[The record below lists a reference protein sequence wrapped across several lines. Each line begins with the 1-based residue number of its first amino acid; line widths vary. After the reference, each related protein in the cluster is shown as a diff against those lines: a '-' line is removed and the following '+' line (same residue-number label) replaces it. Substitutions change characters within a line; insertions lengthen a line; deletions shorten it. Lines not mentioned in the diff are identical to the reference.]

1 MRMIKTNNMNINKL
15 LFSSVAMTALL
26 TGCLSEPDFEPVSV
40 EGGIEIQ
47 LEGSI
52 LQEATKVNAA
62 GFEDGDALGL
72 YAVNYTDGNQTAG
85 TLLAEG
91 NQADHVKY
99 VFNESAW
106 QWTPVRPVYYK
117 DVNTNVDLYV
127 FYPHAEPNNVDAWNF
142 EVQKD
147 QSSAETQSALG
158 GYEASDFLWGKAENV
173 TPTEAK
179 FKVKLAHKMAGVE
192 VILQQGDGFGEGEYE
207 NVEKYVLATGTT
219 RKAAINMATGSVTPI
234 GGAQSTGI
242 VMCPQVDGSF
252 RAIVVPQTVLAET
265 QLFSITLGGVAYTF
279 KKDSD
284 FTYEA
289 GKVST
294 FTIRV
299 SRKVPSG
306 EYELELAD
314 VSISPWKEDIN
325 THESEARQYYV
336 VNVETPGTLGRLIK
350 AANKNPDKIRNLK
363 VTGQITDKDFYFMRD
378 SMAILEAVNLK
389 EVRVKDARISRIGY
403 DENMNWVGV
412 GYELRADDVIP
423 GDAFVGK
430 KTLVYL
436 AFPETIVSI
445 STYAFYNS
453 NLSGALVLPDDV
465 VSIGYNAFSYTTI
478 GSITFNSRLERIQES
493 AFSGCGSLS
502 GELHFPQSLKRIESR
517 AFSGC
522 GLSGKLILPDNLEY
536 LGELAFCNAGTFVG
550 DLWIPEKITRLYGR
564 TFEKCEFQG
573 MLHLNNVTKYGAR
586 DFMGCGFKSE
596 LVIPEGTIDIP
607 TQCFKGNYI
616 TSIVFPNTLRKIGE
630 SAFAYL
636 FHGALLGTI
645 EFPEGLVSIGTD
657 AFYGHKNILEIRL
670 PSTLQTIGQ
679 SAFEDCYGL
688 TKITSSA
695 IEPPTVQSGAFNGV
709 AKDNF
714 TVEVPAQSV
723 KRYQAESGW
732 SDFKRIAAHYDFSM
746 SRERMRALN
755 AAQSR
760 TYILRAP
767 ANFDWSIESKPD
779 WVSVSPESG
788 TGKTDVTITVSEMQR
803 TSETFEV
810 NEGNYNK
817 PSYKQY
823 AGRAGEVVFKLTDK
837 DYTTSFTVE
846 QYDSDY
852 SDGGVT
858 ALQEATT
865 GPGIDIVF
873 IGDGYDAKDIAK
885 GTFLTNAQK
894 GCSSFFDLE
903 PYNTYKEY
911 FNVYAV
917 TCQSDD
923 SGIGTVNTVIDTK
936 FGSYFTQNR
945 ILPPAAG
952 PCFEW
957 AKKANPSMDLTRSLA
972 ILLMNTS
979 CYEGVTM
986 MYGDGSAIACCPVST
1001 NAYPYDF
1008 RGIVQHEAGGHGFGK
1023 LGDEYIYHNAFI
1035 QTCSCDCCDHP
1046 SGDNDTNSTYGSMKS
1061 KGWFKNLSMSSDN
1074 KMVPWSH
1081 LIYNPDYS
1089 DYVDIFEGGYMHTR
1103 GVYRSEA
1110 TSCMN
1115 NNIPYYSAISRQAIV
1130 ERIKYC
1136 AGEEFTLEEFYS
1148 RDSDAFGST
1157 KAAPSVFDRTFGVD
1171 PLWNMGSE
1179 TGSVI
1184 YMGEHPEV
1192 K

>member
-15 LFSSVAMTALL
+15 LFISAAMTALL
-26 TGCLSEPDFEPVSV
+26 TGCLSEPDFEPVTV

-52 LQEATKVNAA
+52 LQEATKVNAD

-72 YAVNYTDGNQTAG
+72 YAVNYTDGNQAAG
-85 TLLAEG
+85 TLLTEG

-106 QWTPVRPVYYK
+106 QWTPVHPVYYK

-127 FYPHAEPNNVDAWNF
+127 FYPHAEPDAVDAWNF

-147 QSSAETQSALG
+147 QSTARSQSALG

-179 FKVKLAHKMAGVE
+179 VKVKLAHKMAGVE

-219 RKAAINMATGSVTPI
+219 RKASINMATGSVTPI

-279 KKDSD
+279 RKDSD

-314 VSISPWKEDIN
+314 VSIAPWKEDIN

-350 AANKNPDKIRNLK
+350 AAKKNPDKIRNLK

-389 EVRVKDARISRIGY
+389 EVKIK
-403 DENMNWVGV
+403 
-412 GYELRADDVIP
+412 DDVIP
-423 GDAFVGK
+423 GEAFKDK
-430 KTLVYL
+430 KTLCY
-436 AFPETIVSI
+436 FSMPEIVTNI
-445 STYAFYNS
+445 GCYAFYNTM
-453 NLSGALVLPDDV
+453 LSGTIVLPDDV
-465 VSIGYNAFSYTTI
+465 VTIREHAFSNSNVASVVFGNSLTTI
-478 GSITFNSRLERIQES
+478 DDY
-493 AFSGCGSLS
+493 AFSGCSSLS
-502 GELHFPQSLKRIESR
+502 CEIHFPSTLKRIGQS
-517 AFSGC
+517 AFYYCS
-522 GLSGKLILPDNLEY
+522 LLGKLSLPEDLDY
-536 LGELAFCNAGTFVG
+536 IGQFAFYHSGRFTG
-550 DLWIPEKITRLYGR
+550 DLVIPEKIKILYEH
-564 TFEKCEFQG
+564 TFECAPFTG
-573 MLHLNNVTKYGAR
+573 TLVLNNVQEFGEDCFNNYPAQMSYSG
-586 DFMGCGFKSE
+586 E
-596 LVIPEGTIDIP
+596 LVIPEGVIEIP
-607 TQCFKGNYI
+607 TRCFELCGFSSVI
-616 TSIVFPNTLRKIGE
+616 FPSTLRKIGF
-630 SAFAYL
+630 SCFYQPGLATSGGKL
-636 FHGALLGTI
+636 NGQI
-645 EFPEGLVSIGTD
+645 VFPEGLVSIGTD
-657 AFYGHKNILEIRL
+657 AFGNNPDINSIVL
-670 PSTLQTIGQ
+670 PNTFQTLG
-679 SAFEDCYGL
+679 SNAFANCYGISN
-688 TKITSSA
+688 ITCSA

-760 TYILRAP
+760 TYTLRAP
-767 ANFDWSIESKPD
+767 ANFDWVIESKPD

-788 TGKTDVTITVSEMQR
+788 TGKTDVTITVSEMPR

-852 SDGGVT
+852 ADGGVT
-858 ALQEATT
+858 ILQEATT

-885 GTFLTNAQK
+885 GTFLTNAQN

-923 SGIGTVNTVIDTK
+923 SGIGTANTVIDTK

-1035 QTCSCDCCDHP
+1035 QTCSCDCCEHP
-1046 SGDNDTNSTYGSMKS
+1046 SGDNDTKSTYGRMKS

-1074 KMVPWSH
+1074 KLVPWSH

>member
-1 MRMIKTNNMNINKL
+1 MIKTNNMNINKL
-15 LFSSVAMTALL
+15 LFSSAAMTALL
-26 TGCLSEPDFEPVSV
+26 TGCLSEPDFEPVTV

-52 LQEATKVNAA
+52 LQEATKVNAD

-72 YAVNYTDGNQTAG
+72 YAVNYTDGNQAAG
-85 TLLAEG
+85 TLLTEG

-106 QWTPVRPVYYK
+106 QWTPVHPVYYK

-127 FYPHAEPNNVDAWNF
+127 FYPHAEPDNVDAWNF

-147 QSSAETQSALG
+147 QSSAETQSGLG

-179 FKVKLAHKMAGVE
+179 VKVKLAHKMAGVE

-279 KKDSD
+279 RKDSD

-350 AANKNPDKIRNLK
+350 AAKKNPDKIRNLK
-363 VTGQITDKDFYFMRD
+363 VTGQITGKDFYFMRD

-389 EVRVKDARISRIGY
+389 EAKVKNALFTTSFLGSGGSY
-403 DENMNWVGV
+403 C
-412 GYELRADDVIP
+412 DDVIP
-423 GDAFVGK
+423 YNAFYN
-430 KTLVYL
+430 KTSLVYF
-436 AFPETIVSI
+436 AFPETITGI
-445 STYAFYNS
+445 GAQAFCYS
-453 NLSGALVLPDDV
+453 NLSGSLILPDDV
-465 VSIGYNAFSYTTI
+465 VTIGEKAFCSTSIGSV
-478 GSITFNSRLERIQES
+478 TFNARLEKLCDDS
-493 AFSGCGSLS
+493 FSICNSLS
-502 GELHFPQSLKRIESR
+502 CELHLPESLKYIGTRS
-517 AFSGC
+517 FQNC
-522 GLSGKLILPDNLEY
+522 NLSGKLSLPINLEY
-536 LGELAFCNAGTFVG
+536 IGSYAFDKAGNFVG
-550 DLWIPEKITRLYGR
+550 DLSIPEKIVSLYGN
-564 TFEKCEFQG
+564 TFSNCTFSG
-573 MLHLNNVTKYGAR
+573 SLFLNNVKR
-586 DFMGCGFKSE
+586 VSHHDFMECHFSGE
-596 LVIPEGTIDIP
+596 LVIPEGVIEIP
-607 TQCFKGNYI
+607 QRCFLCNNF
-616 TSIVFPNTLRKIGE
+616 TSIKFPTSLRIIGE
-630 SAFAYL
+630 WAFSNNDN
-636 FHGALLGTI
+636 GCIMGEI
-645 EFPEGLVSIGTD
+645 EFPEGMVSIGEK
-657 AFYGHKNILEIRL
+657 AFYGNPHISKLSF
-670 PSTLQTIGQ
+670 PSTFQTIGV
-679 SAFEDCYGL
+679 SAFLNCYGISN
-688 TKITSSA
+688 ITCSA
-695 IEPPTVQSGAFNGV
+695 IEPPTVQSGAFYGV

-732 SDFKRIAAHYDFSM
+732 SDFKRIAAHYDFSV

-760 TYILRAP
+760 TYTLRAP
-767 ANFDWSIESKPD
+767 ANFEWAVESKPE

-788 TGKTDVTITVSEMQR
+788 TGKTDITITVSEMPR
-803 TSETFEV
+803 TSEKFKV
-810 NEGNYNK
+810 NEGSYNS

-823 AGRAGEVVFKLTDK
+823 AGRAGEVVFKLTAK

-852 SDGGVT
+852 ADGGVT
-858 ALQEATT
+858 VLQEATT

-885 GTFLTNAQK
+885 CTFLTNAQK
-894 GCSSFFDLE
+894 GYSSFFDLE
-903 PYNTYKEY
+903 PYNSYKEY

-957 AKKANPSMDLTRSLA
+957 AKKANPSMDLTRSLT

-1035 QTCSCDCCDHP
+1035 QTCNCNCCDHP
-1046 SGDNDTNSTYGSMKS
+1046 SGDNDTKSTYGSMKS

-1074 KMVPWSH
+1074 KLVPWSH

-1089 DYVDIFEGGYMHTR
+1089 DYVDIYEGGYMHTR

>member
-1 MRMIKTNNMNINKL
+1 MKTNKL
-15 LFSSVAMTALL
+15 LLSSAVMTALL
-26 TGCLSEPDFEPVSV
+26 TGCLQEPDFEPVTAD
-40 EGGIEIQ
+40 GALAIQ

-72 YAVNYTDGNQTAG
+72 YAVNYTDANQTPG
-85 TLLAEG
+85 TLLVEG

-127 FYPHAEPNNVDAWNF
+127 FYPHAEPDAVDAWNF

-147 QSSAETQSALG
+147 QSTARSQSALG
-158 GYEASDFLWGKAENV
+158 GYEASDFLWAKAENV
-173 TPTEAK
+173 APTEAK
-179 FKVKLAHKMAGVE
+179 IKVQLQHKMAGAE
-192 VILQQGDGFGEGEYE
+192 VVLQQGDGFAEGEFE
-207 NVEKYVLATGTT
+207 SVERYILATGTT
-219 RKAAINMATGSVTPI
+219 RKASINLSTGGVTPV
-234 GGAQSTGI
+234 GGAQATGI
-242 VMCPQVDGSF
+242 VMCPQVGGSF
-252 RAIVVPQTVLAET
+252 RAIVVPQTVAAQT
-265 QLFSITLGGVAYTF
+265 PLFSITLAGVPYIF
-279 KKDSD
+279 KKETD

-289 GKVST
+289 GKIST
-294 FTIRV
+294 FTIKV
-299 SRKVPSG
+299 NRKVPSG
-306 EYELELAD
+306 EFELELAD

-350 AANKNPDKIRNLK
+350 AAKKNPDKIRNLK

-389 EVRVKDARISRIGY
+389 EVKVKNADCSESSVHSISRG
-403 DENMNWVGV
+403 
-412 GYELRADDVIP
+412 DDIIP
-423 GDAFVGK
+423 
-430 KTLVYL
+430 YR
-436 AFPETIVSI
+436 
-445 STYAFYNS
+445 AFYNKAS
-453 NLSGALVLPDDV
+453 LVYFSFPEIITVIGSEAFHNTNLSGALILPDDV
-465 VSIGYNAFSYTTI
+465 TIIGEYAFSSTNI
-478 GSITFNSRLERIQES
+478 GSVSFGGKLESILKY
-493 AFSGCGSLS
+493 AFGECSYLS
-502 GELHFPQSLKRIESR
+502 GQ
-517 AFSGC
+517 
-522 GLSGKLILPDNLEY
+522 LILPDSLLSIRDN
-536 LGELAFCNAGTFVG
+536 AFSNCNFSGRLVLPDGLKSIGADAFYHSGNYEG
-550 DLWIPEKITRLYGR
+550 DLIIPETIKKLSNRSFMYCYFPGSLV
-564 TFEKCEFQG
+564 
-573 MLHLNNVTKYGAR
+573 LNNVTELGSSCFAYAK
-586 DFMGCGFKSE
+586 FCGE
-596 LVIPEGTIDIP
+596 LIIPEGVIEIP
-607 TQCFKGNYI
+607 TSCF
-616 TSIVFPNTLRKIGE
+616 SDCFFSSVHFPSSLRKINSDAFSMINKNGRIMGQLVLPDGIITLGE
-630 SAFAYL
+630 R
-636 FHGALLGTI
+636 
-645 EFPEGLVSIGTD
+645 
-657 AFYGHKNILEIRL
+657 AFYGQSSINSLLL
-670 PSTLQTIGQ
+670 PSSLQTIGKY
-679 SAFEDCYGL
+679 AFSNCYYVSN
-688 TKITSSA
+688 ITCSA
-695 IEPPTVQSGAFNGV
+695 IEPPTVQSGAFDGV

-732 SDFKRIAAHYDFSM
+732 SDFKRISAHYDFSM
-746 SRERMRALN
+746 SRDRMRALN

-760 TYILRAP
+760 TYTLRAP
-767 ANFDWSIESKPD
+767 ANFEWAIESKPD

-788 TGKTDVTITVSEMQR
+788 TGKTDITITVSEMPR
-803 TSETFEV
+803 TSEKFEV
-810 NEGNYNK
+810 NEGRYNS
-817 PSYKQY
+817 PSYKKY
-823 AGRAGEVVFKLTDK
+823 AGRAGEVVFKLTEK

-852 SDGGVT
+852 ADGGVT
-858 ALQEATT
+858 ILQEATT

-894 GCSSFFDLE
+894 GYSSFFDLE
-903 PYNTYKEY
+903 PYNSYKEY

-957 AKKANPSMDLTRSLA
+957 AKKANPSMDLTKSLT

-1035 QTCSCDCCDHP
+1035 QTCNCKDDCDHP
-1046 SGDNDTNSTYGSMKS
+1046 RGDNDTKSTYGRMKS

-1074 KMVPWSH
+1074 KLVPWSH

-1089 DYVDIFEGGYMHTR
+1089 DYVDIYEGGYMHTR

-1136 AGEEFTLEEFYS
+1136 AGEEFTLEEFYA
-1148 RDSDAFGST
+1148 RDSDVFGST
-1157 KAAPSVFDRTFGVD
+1157 KAAPAAFDRTFGVD

>member
-15 LFSSVAMTALL
+15 LFSSAAMTAML
-26 TGCLSEPDFEPVSV
+26 TGCLSEPDFEPVTV

-52 LQEATKVNAA
+52 LQEATKVNAD

-72 YAVNYTDGNQTAG
+72 YAVNYTDGNQAAG
-85 TLLAEG
+85 TLLTEG

-106 QWTPVRPVYYK
+106 QWTPVHPVYYK
-117 DVNTNVDLYV
+117 DMNTNVDLYV
-127 FYPHAEPNNVDAWNF
+127 FYPHAEPDNVDAWNF

-179 FKVKLAHKMAGVE
+179 VKVKLAHKMAGVE

-350 AANKNPDKIRNLK
+350 AAKKNPDKIRNLK

-389 EVRVKDARISRIGY
+389 EVRVKDARISRSGY
-403 DENMNWVGV
+403 DENMIWVGV
-412 GYELRADDVIP
+412 GNEPRADDVIP

-465 VSIGYNAFSYTTI
+465 VSIGDNAFSSTTI
-478 GSITFNSRLERIQES
+478 GSVTFNSRLETIKSS
-493 AFSGCGSLS
+493 AFNNCGSLS
-502 GELHFPQSLKRIESR
+502 GELHFPQSLKRIEES

-536 LGELAFCNAGTFVG
+536 LGELAFYDAGTFVG

-573 MLHLNNVTKYGAR
+573 MLHLNNVTKYGQG
-586 DFMGCGFKSE
+586 DFIDCGFKSE

-607 TQCFKGNYI
+607 NQCFKGNYI

-688 TKITSSA
+688 TKINSSA
-695 IEPPTVQSGAFNGV
+695 IEPPTVQSGAFDGV

-760 TYILRAP
+760 TYTLRAP

-788 TGKTDVTITVSEMQR
+788 TGKTDVTVTVSEMPR

-810 NEGNYNK
+810 NEGTYNS

-823 AGRAGEVVFKLTDK
+823 AGRAGEVVFKLAEK

-1035 QTCSCDCCDHP
+1035 QTCSCDCCEHP
-1046 SGDNDTNSTYGSMKS
+1046 SGDNDTKSTYGRMKS

-1089 DYVDIFEGGYMHTR
+1089 DYVDIYEGGYMHTR

>member
-1 MRMIKTNNMNINKL
+1 MIKTNNMNINKL
-15 LFSSVAMTALL
+15 LFISAAMTALL
-26 TGCLSEPDFEPVSV
+26 TGCLSEPDFEPVTV

-52 LQEATKVNAA
+52 LQEATKVNAD

-72 YAVNYTDGNQTAG
+72 YAVNYTDGNQAAG
-85 TLLAEG
+85 TLLTEG

-106 QWTPVRPVYYK
+106 QWTPVHPVYYK

-127 FYPHAEPNNVDAWNF
+127 FYPHAEPDAVDAWNF

-147 QSSAETQSALG
+147 QSTAKSQSALG

-179 FKVKLAHKMAGVE
+179 VKVKLAHKMAGVE

-279 KKDSD
+279 RKDSD

-350 AANKNPDKIRNLK
+350 AAKKNPDKIRNLK

-389 EVRVKDARISRIGY
+389 EVKIK
-403 DENMNWVGV
+403 N
-412 GYELRADDVIP
+412 DVIP
-423 GDAFVGK
+423 AEAFKDK
-430 KTLVYL
+430 KTLCY
-436 AFPETIVSI
+436 FSMPEIVTNIGCS
-445 STYAFYNS
+445 AFYNTM
-453 NLSGALVLPDDV
+453 LSGTIVLPDDV
-465 VSIGYNAFSYTTI
+465 VTIREHAFS
-478 GSITFNSRLERIQES
+478 NSNVASVVFGNSLTAIDDY
-493 AFSGCGSLS
+493 AFSGCSSLS
-502 GELHFPQSLKRIESR
+502 CEIHFPSTLKRIGQS
-517 AFSGC
+517 AFYYCS
-522 GLSGKLILPDNLEY
+522 LLGKLSLPEELEY
-536 LGELAFCNAGTFVG
+536 IGRNAFCHSGRFTG
-550 DLWIPEKITRLYGR
+550 DLVIPEKIKILYEH
-564 TFEKCEFQG
+564 TFECAPFTG
-573 MLHLNNVTKYGAR
+573 TLVLNNVQELGEDCFNNHPAQMSYSG
-586 DFMGCGFKSE
+586 E
-596 LVIPEGTIDIP
+596 LVIPEGVIEIP
-607 TQCFKGNYI
+607 TRCFELCGFSSVI
-616 TSIVFPNTLRKIGE
+616 FPSTLRKIGF
-630 SAFAYL
+630 SCFYQSGLAASGGKL
-636 FHGALLGTI
+636 NGQI
-645 EFPEGLVSIGTD
+645 VFPEGLVSIGTD
-657 AFYGHKNILEIRL
+657 AFGNNPDINSIVLPNTFQTLGSKAFKN
-670 PSTLQTIGQ
+670 
-679 SAFEDCYGL
+679 CYGISN
-688 TKITSSA
+688 ITCSA
-695 IEPPTVQSGAFNGV
+695 IEPPTVQSGAFDGV

-760 TYILRAP
+760 TYTLRAP
-767 ANFDWSIESKPD
+767 ANFEWAIESKPE

-788 TGKTDVTITVSEMQR
+788 TGKTDITVTVSEMPR
-803 TSETFEV
+803 TSGTFEV

-823 AGRAGEVVFKLTDK
+823 AGRAGEVVFKLAEK

-852 SDGGVT
+852 ADGGVT
-858 ALQEATT
+858 ILQEATT

-885 GTFLTNAQK
+885 DTFLTNAQN
-894 GCSSFFDLE
+894 GYSSFFDLE

-945 ILPPAAG
+945 ILPPAAE

-1035 QTCSCDCCDHP
+1035 QTCSCGCCDHP
-1046 SGDNDTNSTYGSMKS
+1046 SGDNDTKSTYGRMKS

-1074 KMVPWSH
+1074 KLVPWSH

>member
-1 MRMIKTNNMNINKL
+1 MIKTNNMNINKL
-15 LFSSVAMTALL
+15 LLSSAAMTALL
-26 TGCLSEPDFEPVSV
+26 AGCLSEPDFEPVTV
-40 EGGIEIQ
+40 EGGLEIQ

-52 LQEATKVNAA
+52 LQEATKVNAD

-72 YAVNYTDGNQTAG
+72 YAVNYTDGNQNAG

-91 NQADHVKY
+91 NQTDHVKY

-117 DVNTNVDLYV
+117 DANTNVDLYV
-127 FYPHAEPNNVDAWNF
+127 FYPHAEPDAVDAWNF

-147 QSSAETQSALG
+147 QSSSETQSALG

-179 FKVKLAHKMAGVE
+179 VKVKLAHKMAGVE
-192 VILQQGDGFGEGEYE
+192 VILQEGDGFGEGEYE
-207 NVEKYVLATGTT
+207 SLEKYVLATGTT
-219 RKAAINMATGSVTPI
+219 RKAAINMSTGSVTPI

-242 VMCPQVDGSF
+242 VMCPQVDGGF
-252 RAIVVPQTVLAET
+252 RAIVVPQTVAAGT

-284 FTYEA
+284 FTYES

-306 EYELELAD
+306 KYELELVD

-350 AANKNPDKIRNLK
+350 AAKKNPDKIRNLK
-363 VTGQITDKDFYFMRD
+363 VTGQITTEDFYFMRD

-389 EVRVKDARISRIGY
+389 EVKVKNAMDQNGDNR
-403 DENMNWVGV
+403 
-412 GYELRADDVIP
+412 DDIIP
-423 GDAFVGK
+423 YMAFANK
-430 KTLVYL
+430 TTLVYCS
-436 AFPETIVSI
+436 FPERVTSI
-445 STYAFYNS
+445 STSAFS
-453 NLSGALVLPDDV
+453 KTNLSGALIIPDDV
-465 VSIGYNAFSYTTI
+465 VTI
-478 GSITFNSRLERIQES
+478 GSSAFQQTNIGSVTFNNKLESISER
-493 AFSGCGSLS
+493 AFYTCGSLS
-502 GELHFPQSLKRIESR
+502 GELHLPHSLRGIGSSS
-517 AFSGC
+517 FSEC
-522 GLSGKLILPDNLEY
+522 NLSGKLILPDNLSY
-536 LGELAFCNAGTFVG
+536 IGESAFYRAGSFIG
-550 DLWIPEKITRLYGR
+550 DLNIPENVKRIYSQ
-564 TFEKCEFQG
+564 TFDGSTFTG
-573 MLHLNNVTKYGAR
+573 SLILNNVTKFEFYAFNHCAFIG
-586 DFMGCGFKSE
+586 E
-596 LVIPEGTIDIP
+596 LIIPDGVVEIP
-607 TQCFKGNYI
+607 QYCFANNNF
-616 TSIVFPNTLRKIGE
+616 TSVVFPNSLRKI
-630 SAFAYL
+630 SNNAFMGLYCANL
-636 FHGALLGTI
+636 MGVI
-645 EFPEGLVSIGTD
+645 EFPEGLVSIGEN
-657 AFYGHKNILEIRL
+657 AFYQQKYISGLSL
-670 PSTLQTIGQ
+670 PSTLQTIG
-679 SAFEDCYGL
+679 SKAFVYCYGISN
-688 TKITSSA
+688 ITSSA

-723 KRYQAESGW
+723 KRYQAEPGW
-732 SDFKRIAAHYDFSM
+732 SDFKRIAAHYDFSV

-755 AAQSR
+755 ASQSR
-760 TYILRAP
+760 TYTLRAP
-767 ANFDWSIESKPD
+767 ANFDWAIESKPD
-779 WVSVSPESG
+779 WVSVTPESG
-788 TGKTDVTITVSEMQR
+788 SGKTDITISVSDMPR
-803 TSETFEV
+803 TSEKFEV
-810 NEGNYNK
+810 NEGTYNS
-817 PSYKQY
+817 PSYNQY

-837 DYTTSFTVE
+837 DYTTTFTVE

-852 SDGGVT
+852 TDGGVT

-885 GTFLTNAQK
+885 GTFLANAQT
-894 GCSSFFDLE
+894 GYSSFFDLE

-917 TCQSDD
+917 VSQSDD

-936 FGSYFTQNR
+936 FGSSFTQNR
-945 ILPPAAG
+945 ILSPVAE

-957 AKKANPSMDLTRSLA
+957 ARKANPSMDLTKSLT

-979 CYEGVTM
+979 TYEGVTM

-1035 QTCSCDCCDHP
+1035 QTCNCIDGCEHP
-1046 SGDNDTNSTYGSMKS
+1046 TGDNDTKSTFGKMKAL
-1061 KGWFKNLSMSSDN
+1061 GWFKNLSMSSDN
-1074 KMVPWSH
+1074 KQVPWSH

-1089 DYVDIFEGGYMHTR
+1089 DYVDIYEGGYMHTR

-1136 AGEEFTLEEFYS
+1136 AGEEFSLEEFYAK
-1148 RDSDAFGST
+1148 DSDAFGST
-1157 KAAPSVFDRTFGVD
+1157 KAGPVIFDRTFGVD

-1184 YMGEHPEV
+1184 YMGEHPDV

>member
-1 MRMIKTNNMNINKL
+1 MKTNKL
-15 LFSSVAMTALL
+15 LLSSAVMTALL
-26 TGCLSEPDFEPVSV
+26 TGCLQEPDFEPVTAD
-40 EGGIEIQ
+40 GALAIQ

-62 GFEDGDALGL
+62 GFETGDALGL
-72 YAVNYTDGNQTAG
+72 YAVNYTDANQTPG
-85 TLLAEG
+85 TLLVEG

-127 FYPHAEPNNVDAWNF
+127 FYPHAEPDAVDAWNF

-147 QSSAETQSALG
+147 QSTARSQSALG
-158 GYEASDFLWGKAENV
+158 GYEASDFLWAKAENV
-173 TPTEAK
+173 APTEAK
-179 FKVKLAHKMAGVE
+179 IKVQLQHKMAGAE
-192 VILQQGDGFGEGEYE
+192 VVLQQGDGFAEGEFE
-207 NVEKYVLATGTT
+207 SVERYILATGTT
-219 RKAAINMATGSVTPI
+219 RKASINLSTGSVTPV
-234 GGAQSTGI
+234 GGAQATGI
-242 VMCPQVDGSF
+242 VMCPQVGGSF
-252 RAIVVPQTVLAET
+252 RAIVVPQTVAAQT
-265 QLFSITLGGVAYTF
+265 PLFSITLAGVPYIF
-279 KKDSD
+279 KKETD

-289 GKVST
+289 GKIST
-294 FTIRV
+294 FTIKV
-299 SRKVPSG
+299 NRKVPSG
-306 EYELELAD
+306 EFELELAD

-350 AANKNPDKIRNLK
+350 AAKKNPDKIRNLK

-389 EVRVKDARISRIGY
+389 EAKVKNAFFTTSYLGSEGSY
-403 DENMNWVGV
+403 C
-412 GYELRADDVIP
+412 DDVIP
-423 GDAFVGK
+423 YNAFYN
-430 KTLVYL
+430 KTSLVYF
-436 AFPETIVSI
+436 AFPETITDI
-445 STYAFYNS
+445 GAQAFYFS
-453 NLSGALVLPDDV
+453 NLSGSLILPDDV
-465 VSIGYNAFSYTTI
+465 VTIGERAFHSTSIGSV
-478 GSITFNSRLERIQES
+478 TFNARLEKLCFES
-493 AFSGCGSLS
+493 FSHCNSLS
-502 GELHFPQSLKRIESR
+502 CELHLPESLKYIGTRS
-517 AFSGC
+517 FQNC
-522 GLSGKLILPDNLEY
+522 NLSGKLILPKSLEY
-536 LGELAFCNAGTFVG
+536 IGPTAFSQAGNFVG
-550 DLWIPEKITRLYGR
+550 DLSIPEKIVSLNSE
-564 TFEKCEFQG
+564 TFSGCTFSG
-573 MLHLNNVTKYGAR
+573 SLFLNNVVRVAAM
-586 DFMGCGFKSE
+586 DFYCCRFSGE
-596 LVIPEGTIDIP
+596 LVIPEGVIQIP
-607 TQCFKGNYI
+607 NRCFMWNNF
-616 TSIVFPNTLRKIGE
+616 TSIKFPTSLRKIGE
-630 SAFAYL
+630 WAFSNSNN
-636 FHGALLGTI
+636 GCIMGEI
-645 EFPEGLVSIGTD
+645 EFPEGMVSIGEY
-657 AFYGHKNILEIRL
+657 AFYGNPHISKLSF
-670 PSTLQTIGQ
+670 PSTFQTIGV
-679 SAFEDCYGL
+679 SAFLDCYGISN
-688 TKITSSA
+688 ITCSA
-695 IEPPTVQSGAFNGV
+695 IEPPTVQSGAFDGV

-767 ANFDWSIESKPD
+767 ANFEWAVESKPD

-788 TGKTDVTITVSEMQR
+788 TGKTDVTITVSEMPR
-803 TSETFEV
+803 TSEKFEV
-810 NEGNYNK
+810 NEGSYNS
-817 PSYKQY
+817 PSYKKY
-823 AGRAGEVVFKLTDK
+823 AGRAGEVVFKLAEK

-852 SDGGVT
+852 ADGGVIT
-858 ALQEATT
+858 LQESTT

-894 GCSSFFDLE
+894 GYSSFFDLE

-957 AKKANPSMDLTRSLA
+957 AKKANPSMDLTRSLT
-972 ILLMNTS
+972 ILMMNTS

-1035 QTCSCDCCDHP
+1035 QTCNCLCCEHP
-1046 SGDNDTNSTYGSMKS
+1046 SGDYDTKSTYGRMKS

-1074 KMVPWSH
+1074 KLVPWSH

-1089 DYVDIFEGGYMHTR
+1089 DYVDIYEGGYMHTR

-1136 AGEEFTLEEFYS
+1136 AGEEFTLEEFYA
-1148 RDSDAFGST
+1148 RDSDVFGST
-1157 KAAPSVFDRTFGVD
+1157 KAAPAAFDRTFGVD

>member
-1 MRMIKTNNMNINKL
+1 MNINKL
-15 LFSSVAMTALL
+15 LFSSAAMTAML
-26 TGCLSEPDFEPVSV
+26 TGCLSEPDFEPVTV

-52 LQEATKVNAA
+52 LQEATKVNAY

-72 YAVNYTDGNQTAG
+72 YAVNYTDGNQNAG
-85 TLLAEG
+85 TLLTEG

-106 QWTPVRPVYYK
+106 QWTPVHPVYYK
-117 DVNTNVDLYV
+117 DVKTNVDLYV
-127 FYPHAEPNNVDAWNF
+127 FYPHAEPDAVDAWNF

-147 QSSAETQSALG
+147 QSTARSQSALG

-179 FKVKLAHKMAGVE
+179 VKVKLAHKMAGVE

-265 QLFSITLGGVAYTF
+265 HLFSITLGGVAYTF
-279 KKDSD
+279 RKDSD

-350 AANKNPDKIRNLK
+350 AAKKNPDKIRNLK
-363 VTGQITDKDFYFMRD
+363 VTGQITDKDFWFMRD

-389 EVRVKDARISRIGY
+389 EVRVKDADCSSSRVHSISR
-403 DENMNWVGV
+403 D
-412 GYELRADDVIP
+412 DDVIP
-423 GDAFVGK
+423 YRAFTNK
-430 KTLVYL
+430 SSLVYF
-436 AFPETIVSI
+436 AFPETITI
-445 STYAFYNS
+445 IAADAFS
-453 NLSGALVLPDDV
+453 GTNLSGALILPDDV
-465 VSIGYNAFSYTTI
+465 KLIGEYAFSSTNI
-478 GSITFNSRLERIQES
+478 GSVSFGNKLEKLNNF
-493 AFSGCGSLS
+493 AFSQCLSLS
-502 GELHFPQSLKRIESR
+502 SELRLPNSLKIIGNSV
-517 AFSGC
+517 FKKC
-522 GLSGKLILPDNLEY
+522 NFSGKLILPDHLESI
-536 LGELAFCNAGTFVG
+536 GEDAFNEAGHFSG
-550 DLWIPEKITRLYGR
+550 DLIIPEKVTQIKMFSFFSA
-564 TFEKCEFQG
+564 TFTG
-573 MLHLNNVTKYGAR
+573 NLVLNNCAKLENYCFG
-586 DFMGCGFKSE
+586 GSGFSGE
-596 LVIPEGTIDIP
+596 LIIPEGMIELP
-607 TQCFKGNYI
+607 ENCFYGCNF
-616 TSIVFPNTLRKIGE
+616 SSVVFPSTLRKIG
-630 SAFAYL
+630 SQAF
-636 FHGALLGTI
+636 LGYPGGHFLGQITIPEGVVTI
-645 EFPEGLVSIGTD
+645 EEK
-657 AFYGHKNILEIRL
+657 AFYNHPDINSLSL
-670 PSTLQTIGQ
+670 PSTLQTIG
-679 SAFEDCYGL
+679 SNAFQRCFGISN
-688 TKITSSA
+688 ITCSA
-695 IEPPTVQSGAFNGV
+695 IEPPTVQSGAFDGV

-732 SDFKRIAAHYDFSM
+732 SDFKRIAAHYDFSV

-760 TYILRAP
+760 TYTLRAP
-767 ANFDWSIESKPD
+767 ANFDWTIESKPD

-788 TGKTDVTITVSEMQR
+788 TGKADITITVSEMPR
-803 TSETFEV
+803 TSEKFEV
-810 NEGNYNK
+810 DEGSYNS

-823 AGRAGEVVFKLTDK
+823 AGRAGEVVFKLTEK

-852 SDGGVT
+852 ADGGVT
-858 ALQEATT
+858 VLQEATT

-957 AKKANPSMDLTRSLA
+957 AKKANPSMDLTRSLT

-979 CYEGVTM
+979 TYEGVTM

-1035 QTCSCDCCDHP
+1035 QTCNCNCCDHP
-1046 SGDNDTNSTYGSMKS
+1046 SGDNDTKSTYGSMKS

-1074 KMVPWSH
+1074 KLVPWSH

>member
-1 MRMIKTNNMNINKL
+1 MIKTNNMNINKL
-15 LFSSVAMTALL
+15 LFISAAMTALL
-26 TGCLSEPDFEPVSV
+26 TGCLSEPDFEPVTV

-52 LQEATKVNAA
+52 LQEATKVNAD

-72 YAVNYTDGNQTAG
+72 YAVNYTDGNQAAG
-85 TLLAEG
+85 TLLTEG

-106 QWTPVRPVYYK
+106 QWTPVHPVYYK

-127 FYPHAEPNNVDAWNF
+127 FYPHAEPDAVDAWNF

-179 FKVKLAHKMAGVE
+179 VKVKLAHKMAGVE

-279 KKDSD
+279 RKDSD

-363 VTGQITDKDFYFMRD
+363 VTGQITTEDFYFMRD

-389 EVRVKDARISRIGY
+389 EVRVRNARYTRDYQDESGNLVPSGQEPKKDDI
-403 DENMNWVGV
+403 
-412 GYELRADDVIP
+412 IP
-423 GDAFVGK
+423 LSAFNGK
-430 KTLVYL
+430 KSLVYF
-436 AFPETIVSI
+436 AFPEIVTHI
-445 STYAFYNS
+445 GPDAFRGS
-453 NLSGALVLPDDV
+453 NLSGALILPDDV
-465 VSIGYNAFSYTTI
+465 VTIGVYAFYSTNIGSVSFGNKLEEIQDDAFAECSSLSSELRLPNSLKSIGGNGFSDCN
-478 GSITFNSRLERIQES
+478 F
-493 AFSGCGSLS
+493 
-502 GELHFPQSLKRIESR
+502 
-517 AFSGC
+517 
-522 GLSGKLILPDNLEY
+522 SGKLILPVHLESIGQY
-536 LGELAFCNAGTFVG
+536 AFASAGQFSG
-550 DLWIPEKITRLYGR
+550 DLIIPEKITKLGGSVFNHA
-564 TFEKCEFQG
+564 TFTG
-573 MLHLNNVTKYGAR
+573 NLVLNNCVSLGSSC
-586 DFMGCGFKSE
+586 FNSSGFSGE
-596 LVIPEGTIDIP
+596 LIIPEGMIELPDF
-607 TQCFKGNYI
+607 CFQNCKFSSVI
-616 TSIVFPNTLRKIGE
+616 FPSTLRRFGWQTF
-630 SAFAYL
+630 SN
-636 FHGALLGTI
+636 GNLLGQLYI
-645 EFPEGLVSIGTD
+645 PEGVVSIGKET
-657 AFYGHKNILEIRL
+657 FRNQPFINSVSL
-670 PSTLQTIGQ
+670 PSTLQTIGNE
-679 SAFEDCYGL
+679 AFTNCYGISN
-688 TKITSSA
+688 ITCSA

-732 SDFKRIAAHYDFSM
+732 SDFKRIAAHYDFSV
-746 SRERMRALN
+746 SRDRMRALN
-755 AAQSR
+755 ASQSR

-767 ANFDWSIESKPD
+767 ADFDWAIESKPD

-788 TGKTDVTITVSEMQR
+788 TGKTDITVTVSEMPR

-810 NEGNYNK
+810 NEGSYTY

-823 AGRAGEVVFKLTDK
+823 AGRAGEVVFKLAEK

-885 GTFLTNAQK
+885 GTFLTNAQN

-957 AKKANPSMDLTRSLA
+957 ARKANPSMDLTRSLA

-1035 QTCSCDCCDHP
+1035 QTCSCDCCEHP
-1046 SGDNDTNSTYGSMKS
+1046 SGDNDTKSTYGSMKS
-1061 KGWFKNLSMSSDN
+1061 KGWFKNLSMSSDS
-1074 KMVPWSH
+1074 KLVPWSH

-1089 DYVDIFEGGYMHTR
+1089 DYVDIYEGGYMHTR

>member
-1 MRMIKTNNMNINKL
+1 MKTNKL
-15 LFSSVAMTALL
+15 LLSSAVITALL
-26 TGCLSEPDFEPVSV
+26 TGCLQEPDFEPVTADGALS
-40 EGGIEIQ
+40 IQ

-72 YAVNYTDGNQTAG
+72 YAVNYTDANQTPG
-85 TLLAEG
+85 TLLVEG

-127 FYPHAEPNNVDAWNF
+127 FYPHAEPDAVDAWNF

-147 QSSAETQSALG
+147 QSTVRSQSALG
-158 GYEASDFLWGKAENV
+158 GYEASDFLWAKAENV
-173 TPTEAK
+173 APTEAK
-179 FKVKLAHKMAGVE
+179 IKVQLQHKMAGAE
-192 VILQQGDGFGEGEYE
+192 VILQQGDGFAEGEFE
-207 NVEKYVLATGTT
+207 SVERYILATGTT
-219 RKAAINMATGSVTPI
+219 RKASINLSTGGVTPV
-234 GGAQSTGI
+234 GGAQATGI
-242 VMCPQVDGSF
+242 VMCPQVGGSF
-252 RAIVVPQTVLAET
+252 RAIVVPQIVAAQTP
-265 QLFSITLGGVAYTF
+265 LFSITLAGVPYIF
-279 KKDSD
+279 KKETD

-289 GKVST
+289 GKIST
-294 FTIRV
+294 FTIKV
-299 SRKVPSG
+299 NRKVPSG
-306 EYELELAD
+306 EFELELAD

-350 AANKNPDKIRNLK
+350 AAKKNPDKIRNLK
-363 VTGQITDKDFYFMRD
+363 VTGQINGKDFHFMRD

-389 EVRVKDARISRIGY
+389 EAKVKKAFFTTSYLGSEGSY
-403 DENMNWVGV
+403 C
-412 GYELRADDVIP
+412 DDVIP
-423 GDAFVGK
+423 YNAFYN
-430 KTLVYL
+430 KTSLVYF
-436 AFPETIVSI
+436 AFPETITDI
-445 STYAFYNS
+445 GAQAFLNT
-453 NLSGALVLPDDV
+453 NLSGSLILPDDV
-465 VSIGYNAFSYTTI
+465 TKIGDYAFASTNIGSVSFGNKLEKLYDYAFSHA
-478 GSITFNSRLERIQES
+478 S
-493 AFSGCGSLS
+493 SLS
-502 GELHFPQSLKRIESR
+502 CEIHFPSTLKRIGQS
-517 AFSGC
+517 AFYYCS
-522 GLSGKLILPDNLEY
+522 LLGKLSLPEDLEY
-536 LGELAFCNAGTFVG
+536 IGKLAFCHSGRFTG
-550 DLWIPEKITRLYGR
+550 DLVIPEKIKILYEH
-564 TFEKCEFQG
+564 TFECAPFTG
-573 MLHLNNVTKYGAR
+573 TLVLNNVQEFGEDCFNNYPAQMSYSG
-586 DFMGCGFKSE
+586 E
-596 LVIPEGTIDIP
+596 LVIPEGVIEIP
-607 TQCFKGNYI
+607 TRCFELCGFSSVI
-616 TSIVFPNTLRKIGE
+616 FPSTLRKIGF
-630 SAFAYL
+630 SCFYQPGLAPSGGKL
-636 FHGALLGTI
+636 NGQI
-645 EFPEGLVSIGTD
+645 VFPEGLVSIGTD
-657 AFYGHKNILEIRL
+657 AFGNNPDINSIVLPNTFQTLGSNAFKN
-670 PSTLQTIGQ
+670 
-679 SAFEDCYGL
+679 CYGISN
-688 TKITSSA
+688 ITCSA
-695 IEPPTVQSGAFNGV
+695 IEPPTVQSGAFDGV

-767 ANFDWSIESKPD
+767 ANFEWAVESKPE

-788 TGKTDVTITVSEMQR
+788 TGKTDVTITVSEMPR
-803 TSETFEV
+803 TIETFEV

-823 AGRAGEVVFKLTDK
+823 AGRAGEVVFKLTEK
-837 DYTTSFTVE
+837 DYTTSFIVE
-846 QYDSDY
+846 QYESDY
-852 SDGGVT
+852 TDGGVI

-894 GCSSFFDLE
+894 GYSSFFDLE
-903 PYNTYKEY
+903 PYNSYKEY

-957 AKKANPSMDLTRSLA
+957 AKKANPSMDLTRSLT

-1035 QTCSCDCCDHP
+1035 QTCNCNDGCDHP
-1046 SGDNDTNSTYGSMKS
+1046 SGDNDTKSTYGRMKS

-1074 KMVPWSH
+1074 KLVPWSH
-1081 LIYNPDYS
+1081 LIYNPYYS
-1089 DYVDIFEGGYMHTR
+1089 DYVDIYEGGYMHTR

-1136 AGEEFTLEEFYS
+1136 AGEEFTLEEFYA
-1148 RDSDAFGST
+1148 RDSDVFGST
-1157 KAAPSVFDRTFGVD
+1157 KAAPAAFDRTFGVD

>member
-1 MRMIKTNNMNINKL
+1 MIKTNNMNINKL

-99 VFNESAW
+99 VFDESAW

-127 FYPHAEPNNVDAWNF
+127 FYPHAEPDNVDAWNF

-179 FKVKLAHKMAGVE
+179 VKVKLAHKMAGVE

-306 EYELELAD
+306 EYELERAD
-314 VSISPWKEDIN
+314 VSISPWKEDVN

-336 VNVETPGTLGRLIK
+336 VNVETPGTLGSLIK
-350 AANKNPDKIRNLK
+350 AAKKNPDKIRNLK
-363 VTGQITDKDFYFMRD
+363 VTGQITTEDFYFMRD

-389 EVRVKDARISRIGY
+389 EAKVRNARYTSDCR
-403 DENMNWVGV
+403 DEFNKYVASGQ
-412 GYELRADDVIP
+412 EPKKDDVIP
-423 GDAFVGK
+423 YRAFYGK
-430 KTLVYL
+430 KSLVYF
-436 AFPETIVSI
+436 AFPEIVTHI
-445 STYAFYNS
+445 GPDAFHNS
-453 NLSGALVLPDDV
+453 NLSGALILPDDV
-465 VSIGYNAFSYTTI
+465 VMIG
-478 GSITFNSRLERIQES
+478 ES
-493 AFSGCGSLS
+493 AFAYTNIGSVTFGNKLEMIYDMAFDFCSSLS
-502 GELHFPQSLKRIESR
+502 SELLLPNSLKTIGGR
-517 AFSGC
+517 AFQGC
-522 GLSGKLILPDNLEY
+522 NLQGKLILPNSLESI
-536 LGELAFCNAGTFVG
+536 GRAAFNVSGKFSG
-550 DLWIPEKITRLYGR
+550 DLIIPEKVTKLGES
-564 TFEKCEFQG
+564 TFGGASFTGC
-573 MLHLNNVTKYGAR
+573 LVLNNVVELGR
-586 DFMGCGFKSE
+586 GCFENSSFSGE
-596 LVIPEGTIDIP
+596 LIIPEGIIELP
-607 TQCFKGNYI
+607 EYCFQHCNF
-616 TSIVFPNTLRKIGE
+616 SSVVFPSTLRKIGE
-630 SAFAYL
+630 SAFSN
-636 FHGALLGTI
+636 GNLLGQLYI
-645 EFPEGLVSIGTD
+645 PEGVVSIGKE
-657 AFYGHKNILEIRL
+657 AFWNQPFINSVSL
-670 PSTLQTIGQ
+670 PSTLQTIGNN
-679 SAFEDCYGL
+679 AFTNCYGISN
-688 TKITSSA
+688 ITCSA
-695 IEPPTVQSGAFNGV
+695 IEPPTVQSGAFDGV

-760 TYILRAP
+760 TYTLRAP
-767 ANFDWSIESKPD
+767 ANFEWAIESKPD

-788 TGKTDVTITVSEMQR
+788 TGKTDITVTVSEMPR

-810 NEGNYNK
+810 NEGSYTY

-823 AGRAGEVVFKLTDK
+823 AGRAGEVVFKLAEK

-852 SDGGVT
+852 VDGGVT
-858 ALQEATT
+858 VLQEATT

-885 GTFLTNAQK
+885 GTFLTNAQN
-894 GCSSFFDLE
+894 GFSSFFDLE

-957 AKKANPSMDLTRSLA
+957 AKKANPSMDLTRSLT

-979 CYEGVTM
+979 TYEGVTM

-1035 QTCSCDCCDHP
+1035 QTCICNDGCDHP
-1046 SGDNDTNSTYGSMKS
+1046 SGDNDTKSTYGRMKS

-1074 KMVPWSH
+1074 KLVPWSH

-1089 DYVDIFEGGYMHTR
+1089 DYVDIYEGGYMHTR

>member
-1 MRMIKTNNMNINKL
+1 MIKTNNMNINKL
-15 LFSSVAMTALL
+15 LFISAAMTALL
-26 TGCLSEPDFEPVSV
+26 TGCLSEPDFEPVTV

-52 LQEATKVNAA
+52 LQEATKVNAD

-72 YAVNYTDGNQTAG
+72 YAVNYTDGNQAAG
-85 TLLAEG
+85 TLLTEG

-106 QWTPVRPVYYK
+106 QWTPVHPVYYK

-127 FYPHAEPNNVDAWNF
+127 FYPHAEPDAVDAWNF

-147 QSSAETQSALG
+147 QSTARSQSALG

-179 FKVKLAHKMAGVE
+179 VKVKLAHKMAGVE

-219 RKAAINMATGSVTPI
+219 RKASINMATGSVTPI

-279 KKDSD
+279 RKDSD

-350 AANKNPDKIRNLK
+350 AAKKNPDKIRNLK

-389 EVRVKDARISRIGY
+389 EVKIK
-403 DENMNWVGV
+403 
-412 GYELRADDVIP
+412 DDVIP
-423 GDAFVGK
+423 GEAFKDK
-430 KTLVYL
+430 KTLCY
-436 AFPETIVSI
+436 FSMPEIVTNI
-445 STYAFYNS
+445 GCYAFYNTM
-453 NLSGALVLPDDV
+453 LSGTIVLPDDV
-465 VSIGYNAFSYTTI
+465 VTIREHAFSNSNVASVVFGNSLTTI
-478 GSITFNSRLERIQES
+478 DDY
-493 AFSGCGSLS
+493 AFSGCSSLS
-502 GELHFPQSLKRIESR
+502 CEIHFPSTLKRIGQS
-517 AFSGC
+517 AFYYCS
-522 GLSGKLILPDNLEY
+522 LLGKLSLPEDLDY
-536 LGELAFCNAGTFVG
+536 IGQFAFYHSGRFTG
-550 DLWIPEKITRLYGR
+550 DLVIPEKIKILYEH
-564 TFEKCEFQG
+564 TFECAPFTG
-573 MLHLNNVTKYGAR
+573 TLVLNNVQEFGEDCFNNYPAQMSYSG
-586 DFMGCGFKSE
+586 E
-596 LVIPEGTIDIP
+596 LVIPEGVIEIP
-607 TQCFKGNYI
+607 TRCFELCGFSSVI
-616 TSIVFPNTLRKIGE
+616 FPSTLRKIGF
-630 SAFAYL
+630 SCFYQPGLATSGGKL
-636 FHGALLGTI
+636 NGQI
-645 EFPEGLVSIGTD
+645 VFPEGLVSIGTD
-657 AFYGHKNILEIRL
+657 AFGNNPDINSIVL
-670 PSTLQTIGQ
+670 PNTFQTLG
-679 SAFEDCYGL
+679 SNAFANCYGISN
-688 TKITSSA
+688 ITCSA

-760 TYILRAP
+760 TYTLRAP
-767 ANFDWSIESKPD
+767 ANFDWVIESKPD

-788 TGKTDVTITVSEMQR
+788 TGKTDVTITVSEMPR

-852 SDGGVT
+852 ADGGVT
-858 ALQEATT
+858 ILQEATT

-885 GTFLTNAQK
+885 GTFLTNAQN

-923 SGIGTVNTVIDTK
+923 SGIGTANTVIDTK

-1035 QTCSCDCCDHP
+1035 QTCSCDCCEHP
-1046 SGDNDTNSTYGSMKS
+1046 SGDNDTKSTYGRMKS

-1074 KMVPWSH
+1074 KLVPWSH

>member
-1 MRMIKTNNMNINKL
+1 MKTNKL
-15 LFSSVAMTALL
+15 LLISAVMTALL
-26 TGCLSEPDFEPVSV
+26 TGCLQEPDFEPVTAD
-40 EGGIEIQ
+40 GALAIQ

-72 YAVNYTDGNQTAG
+72 YAVNYTDANQTPG
-85 TLLAEG
+85 TLLVEG

-127 FYPHAEPNNVDAWNF
+127 FYPHAEPDAVDAWNF

-147 QSSAETQSALG
+147 QSTARSQSALG
-158 GYEASDFLWGKAENV
+158 GYEASDFLWAKAENV
-173 TPTEAK
+173 APTEAK
-179 FKVKLAHKMAGVE
+179 IKVQLQHKMAGAE
-192 VILQQGDGFGEGEYE
+192 VVLQQGDGFAEGEFE
-207 NVEKYVLATGTT
+207 SVERYILATGTT
-219 RKAAINMATGSVTPI
+219 RKASINLSTGGVTPV
-234 GGAQSTGI
+234 GGAQATGI
-242 VMCPQVDGSF
+242 VMCPQVGGSF
-252 RAIVVPQTVLAET
+252 RAIVVPQTVAAQT
-265 QLFSITLGGVAYTF
+265 PLFSITLAGVPYIF
-279 KKDSD
+279 KKETD

-289 GKVST
+289 GKIST
-294 FTIRV
+294 FTIKV
-299 SRKVPSG
+299 NRKVPSG
-306 EYELELAD
+306 EFELELAD

-350 AANKNPDKIRNLK
+350 AAKKNPDKIRNLK

-389 EVRVKDARISRIGY
+389 EVKVKNADCSESSVHSISRG
-403 DENMNWVGV
+403 
-412 GYELRADDVIP
+412 DDIIP
-423 GDAFVGK
+423 
-430 KTLVYL
+430 YR
-436 AFPETIVSI
+436 
-445 STYAFYNS
+445 AFYNKAS
-453 NLSGALVLPDDV
+453 LVYFSFPEIITVIGSEAFHNTNLSGALILPDDV
-465 VSIGYNAFSYTTI
+465 TIIGEYAFSSTNI
-478 GSITFNSRLERIQES
+478 GSVSFGGKLESILKY
-493 AFSGCGSLS
+493 AFGECSYLS
-502 GELHFPQSLKRIESR
+502 GQ
-517 AFSGC
+517 
-522 GLSGKLILPDNLEY
+522 LILPDSLLSIRDN
-536 LGELAFCNAGTFVG
+536 AFSNCNFSGRLVLPDGLKSIGADAFYHSGNYEG
-550 DLWIPEKITRLYGR
+550 DLIIPETIKKLSNRSFMYCYFPGSLV
-564 TFEKCEFQG
+564 
-573 MLHLNNVTKYGAR
+573 LNNVTELGSSCFAYAK
-586 DFMGCGFKSE
+586 FCGE
-596 LVIPEGTIDIP
+596 LIIPEGVIEIP
-607 TQCFKGNYI
+607 TSCF
-616 TSIVFPNTLRKIGE
+616 SDCFFSSVHFPSSLRKINSDAFSMINKNGRIMGQLVLPDGIITLGE
-630 SAFAYL
+630 R
-636 FHGALLGTI
+636 
-645 EFPEGLVSIGTD
+645 
-657 AFYGHKNILEIRL
+657 AFYGQSSINSLLL
-670 PSTLQTIGQ
+670 PSSLQTIGKY
-679 SAFEDCYGL
+679 AFSNCYYVSN
-688 TKITSSA
+688 ITCSA
-695 IEPPTVQSGAFNGV
+695 IEPPTVQSGAFDGV

-732 SDFKRIAAHYDFSM
+732 SDFKRISAHYDFSM
-746 SRERMRALN
+746 SRDRMRALN

-760 TYILRAP
+760 TYTLRAP
-767 ANFDWSIESKPD
+767 ANFEWAIESKPD

-788 TGKTDVTITVSEMQR
+788 TGKTDITITVSEMPR
-803 TSETFEV
+803 TSEKFEV
-810 NEGNYNK
+810 NEGRYNS
-817 PSYKQY
+817 PSYKKY
-823 AGRAGEVVFKLTDK
+823 AGRAGEVVFKLTEK

-852 SDGGVT
+852 ADGGVT
-858 ALQEATT
+858 ILQEATT

-894 GCSSFFDLE
+894 GYSSFFDLE
-903 PYNTYKEY
+903 PYNSYKEY

-957 AKKANPSMDLTRSLA
+957 AKKANPSMDLTKSLT

-1035 QTCSCDCCDHP
+1035 QTCNCKDDCDHP
-1046 SGDNDTNSTYGSMKS
+1046 RGDNDTKSTYGRMKS

-1074 KMVPWSH
+1074 KLVPWSH

-1089 DYVDIFEGGYMHTR
+1089 DYVDIYEGGYMHTR

-1136 AGEEFTLEEFYS
+1136 AGEEFTLEEFYA
-1148 RDSDAFGST
+1148 RDSDVFGST
-1157 KAAPSVFDRTFGVD
+1157 KAAPAAFDRTFGVD

>member
-1 MRMIKTNNMNINKL
+1 MIKTNNMNINKL
-15 LFSSVAMTALL
+15 LFSSAAMTALL
-26 TGCLSEPDFEPVSV
+26 TGCLSEPDFEPVTV

-52 LQEATKVNAA
+52 LQEATKVNAD

-99 VFNESAW
+99 VFNESVW
-106 QWTPVRPVYYK
+106 QWTPVHPVYYK

-127 FYPHAEPNNVDAWNF
+127 FYPHAEPDNVDAWNF

-179 FKVKLAHKMAGVE
+179 VKVKLAHKMAGVE

-279 KKDSD
+279 RKDSD

-350 AANKNPDKIRNLK
+350 AAKKNPDKIRNLK
-363 VTGQITDKDFYFMRD
+363 VTGQITTEDFYFMRD

-389 EVRVKDARISRIGY
+389 EVKVKNASVGIGK
-403 DENMNWVGV
+403 EP
-412 GYELRADDVIP
+412 RADDVIP
-423 GDAFVGK
+423 GAAFKDK
-430 KTLVYL
+430 KTLCY
-436 AFPETIVSI
+436 FSMPEIVTNI
-445 STYAFYNS
+445 GCYAFYNTM
-453 NLSGALVLPDDV
+453 LSGTIVLPDDV
-465 VSIGYNAFSYTTI
+465 VTIREYAFSNSNVASVVFGNSLTTI
-478 GSITFNSRLERIQES
+478 DDF
-493 AFSGCGSLS
+493 AFSGCSSLS
-502 GELHFPQSLKRIESR
+502 CELHLPSSLTSIGGY
-517 AFSGC
+517 AFSNCNLTGR
-522 GLSGKLILPDNLEY
+522 LILPDSLQI
-536 LGELAFCNAGTFVG
+536 LKGSAFSSAGSFNG
-550 DLWIPEKITRLYGR
+550 DLIIPEGITRLYGS
-564 TFEKCEFQG
+564 TFFLSEFTG
-573 MLHLNNVTKYGAR
+573 SLILNNVIEFGQYSNIGEELGY
-586 DFMGCGFKSE
+586 DFYGCGFSGQ
-596 LVIPEGTIDIP
+596 LVIPEGVIELTKQ
-607 TQCFKGNYI
+607 TFYKCNF
-616 TSIVFPNTLRKIGE
+616 SSVVFPSTLKRINKDVFSDNNFSGE
-630 SAFAYL
+630 L
-636 FHGALLGTI
+636 V
-645 EFPEGLVSIGTD
+645 FPDGFVSIGEN
-657 AFYGHKNILEIRL
+657 AFSGCNGITALTF
-670 PSTLQTIGQ
+670 PSSMQTVGPK
-679 SAFEDCYGL
+679 AFMGCFGISN
-688 TKITSSA
+688 ITSSA
-695 IEPPTVQSGAFNGV
+695 IEPPTVQSGAFDGV

-732 SDFKRIAAHYDFSM
+732 SDFKRIAAHYDFSV

-760 TYILRAP
+760 TYTLRAP
-767 ANFDWSIESKPD
+767 ENFAWAIESKPD

-788 TGKTDVTITVSEMQR
+788 TGKTDVTITVSEMPR
-803 TSETFEV
+803 TSEKFEV
-810 NEGNYNK
+810 NEGTYNS

-837 DYTTSFTVE
+837 EYTTSFTVE

-885 GTFLTNAQK
+885 GTFLTNAQN

-952 PCFEW
+952 PCFKW

-1046 SGDNDTNSTYGSMKS
+1046 SGDNDTNSPYGRMKS

>member
-1 MRMIKTNNMNINKL
+1 MNINKL
-15 LFSSVAMTALL
+15 LFSSAAMTAML
-26 TGCLSEPDFEPVSV
+26 TGCLSEPDFEPVTV

-52 LQEATKVNAA
+52 LQEATKVNAD

-85 TLLAEG
+85 TLLTEG

-106 QWTPVRPVYYK
+106 QWTPVHPVYYK

-127 FYPHAEPNNVDAWNF
+127 FYPHAEPDNVDAWNF

-179 FKVKLAHKMAGVE
+179 VKVKLAHKMAGVE

-242 VMCPQVDGSF
+242 VMCPQVDGSY

-350 AANKNPDKIRNLK
+350 AAKKNPDKIRNLK

-389 EVRVKDARISRIGY
+389 EVRVKDDA
-403 DENMNWVGV
+403 
-412 GYELRADDVIP
+412 IP
-423 GDAFVGK
+423 NSAFKGK
-430 KTLVYL
+430 TTLVYFS
-436 AFPETIVSI
+436 FPEDLMII
-445 STYAFYNS
+445 GDYAFNGS
-453 NLSGALVLPDDV
+453 NLSGTLIIPDDV
-465 VSIGYNAFSYTTI
+465 VSIGKYAFSSTIIGSVVFNGKLERLLDNAFSYCT
-478 GSITFNSRLERIQES
+478 
-493 AFSGCGSLS
+493 SLAS
-502 GELHFPQSLKRIESR
+502 EIHFPESLTYIGNSC
-517 AFSGC
+517 FFNC
-522 GLSGKLILPDNLEY
+522 ILSGKLNLPDNLEY
-536 LGELAFCNAGTFVG
+536 LGASAFYSAGNFVG
-550 DLWIPEKITRLYGR
+550 DLKIPEKLNTIYSG
-564 TFEKCEFQG
+564 TFSSCSFTG
-573 MLHLNNVTKYGAR
+573 SLLLNNVTTLEERAFYSPNNRSFSG
-586 DFMGCGFKSE
+586 E
-596 LVIPEGTIDIP
+596 LVIPEGTIAIP
-607 TQCFKGNYI
+607 DDCFYQSGF
-616 TSIVFPNTLRKIGE
+616 TSVVLPSTLRRIGAY
-630 SAFAYL
+630 AFYCNPNGRL
-636 FHGALLGTI
+636 MGDLI
-645 EFPEGLVSIGTD
+645 FPEGLVSID
-657 AFYGHKNILEIRL
+657 KYAFYGHNGLL
-670 PSTLQTIGQ
+670 ALSFPSTCQTIGT
-679 SAFEDCYGL
+679 SAFQFCSY
-688 TKITSSA
+688 ISNIFCSA
-695 IEPPTVQSGAFNGV
+695 IEPPTVQANAFDGV

-732 SDFKRIAAHYDFSM
+732 SDFKRIAAHYDFSV
-746 SRERMRALN
+746 SRDRMRALN
-755 AAQSR
+755 ASQSR

-767 ANFDWSIESKPD
+767 ADFDWAIESKPD

-788 TGKTDVTITVSEMQR
+788 TGKTDITVTVSEMPR

-810 NEGNYNK
+810 NEGSYTY

-823 AGRAGEVVFKLTDK
+823 AGRAGEVVFKLAEK

-852 SDGGVT
+852 ADGGVT
-858 ALQEATT
+858 ILQEATT

-873 IGDGYDAKDIAK
+873 IGDGYDVKDIAK

-957 AKKANPSMDLTRSLA
+957 AKKANPSMDLTRSLT

-979 CYEGVTM
+979 TYEGVTM

-1035 QTCSCDCCDHP
+1035 QTCNCNCCDHP
-1046 SGDNDTNSTYGSMKS
+1046 SGDNDTKSTYGSMKS

-1074 KMVPWSH
+1074 KLVPWSH

>member
-1 MRMIKTNNMNINKL
+1 MNINKL
-15 LFSSVAMTALL
+15 LFSSAAMTAML
-26 TGCLSEPDFEPVSV
+26 TGCLSEPDFEPVTV

-52 LQEATKVNAA
+52 LQEATKVNAD

-85 TLLAEG
+85 TLLTEG

-106 QWTPVRPVYYK
+106 QWTPVHPVYYK

-127 FYPHAEPNNVDAWNF
+127 FYPHSEPDNVDAWNF

-179 FKVKLAHKMAGVE
+179 VKVKLAHKMAGVE

-279 KKDSD
+279 RKDSD

-350 AANKNPDKIRNLK
+350 AAKKNPDKIRNLK

-389 EVRVKDARISRIGY
+389 EVKVK
-403 DENMNWVGV
+403 
-412 GYELRADDVIP
+412 DDVIP
-423 GDAFVGK
+423 AEAFKDK
-430 KTLVYL
+430 KTLCY
-436 AFPETIVSI
+436 FSMPEIVTNI
-445 STYAFYNS
+445 GCYAFYNTM
-453 NLSGALVLPDDV
+453 LSGTIVLPDDV
-465 VSIGYNAFSYTTI
+465 VTIGEYAFSNSNVASVVFGNSLTTI
-478 GSITFNSRLERIQES
+478 DDY
-493 AFSGCGSLS
+493 AFSGCSSLS
-502 GELHFPQSLKRIESR
+502 CELHLPSSLTSIGNR
-517 AFSGC
+517 AFQNCNLTGR
-522 GLSGKLILPDNLEY
+522 LILPDSLQILKES
-536 LGELAFCNAGTFVG
+536 AFASAGSFNG
-550 DLWIPEKITRLYGR
+550 DLIIPEGITRLYGY
-564 TFEKCEFQG
+564 TFFTTEFTG
-573 MLHLNNVTKYGAR
+573 SLILNNVIEFGKYIYGEEFGC
-586 DFMGCGFKSE
+586 DFYSCGFSGQ
-596 LVIPEGTIDIP
+596 LVIPEGVIELTKQ
-607 TQCFKGNYI
+607 TFYKCNF
-616 TSIVFPNTLRKIGE
+616 SSVVFPSTLKRINKDVFSDNNFSDE
-630 SAFAYL
+630 L
-636 FHGALLGTI
+636 V
-645 EFPEGLVSIGTD
+645 FPDGFVSIGEN
-657 AFYGHKNILEIRL
+657 AFSGCNGITALTF
-670 PSTLQTIGQ
+670 PSSMQTVGPK
-679 SAFEDCYGL
+679 AFMGCFGISN
-688 TKITSSA
+688 ITSSA
-695 IEPPTVQSGAFNGV
+695 IEPPTVQSGAFDGV

-760 TYILRAP
+760 TYTLRAP

-788 TGKTDVTITVSEMQR
+788 TGKTDVTVTVSEMPR

-810 NEGNYNK
+810 NEGTYNS

-823 AGRAGEVVFKLTDK
+823 AGRAGEVVFKLTAK

-873 IGDGYDAKDIAK
+873 IGDGYDAKDISK

-923 SGIGTVNTVIDTK
+923 SGIGTVNTMIDTK

-957 AKKANPSMDLTRSLA
+957 AKKANPSMDLTRSLT

-979 CYEGVTM
+979 TYEGVTM

-1035 QTCSCDCCDHP
+1035 QTCNCNCCDHP
-1046 SGDNDTNSTYGSMKS
+1046 SGDNDTKSTYGSMKS

-1074 KMVPWSH
+1074 KLVPWSH